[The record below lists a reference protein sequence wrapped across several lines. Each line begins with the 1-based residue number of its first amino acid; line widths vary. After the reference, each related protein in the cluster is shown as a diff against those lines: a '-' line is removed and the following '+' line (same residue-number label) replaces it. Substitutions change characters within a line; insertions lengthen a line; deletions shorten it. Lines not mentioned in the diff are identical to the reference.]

1 MKNYN
6 SNDTDQSSKDPPPS
20 LIKSKFDYE
29 LFDEEAASVISKCIS
44 VKRIALPNKG
54 EKWKIFENSKQIFVL
69 EGTKL
74 GKKEKDFLSTIEG
87 VNLLIKSGKE
97 GIKNFTALH
106 KKIKDAIKCNAAG
119 H

>member
-6 SNDTDQSSKDPPPS
+6 SNETDQVSKELPPS
-20 LIKSKFDYE
+20 IVKNKFDYE
-29 LFDEEAASVISKCIS
+29 LFDEEIASVISKCIS

-74 GKKEKDFLSTIEG
+74 TNKEKDFLRTIVG

-106 KKIKDAIKCNAAG
+106 KKIKDAIKMQSG
-119 H
+119 K